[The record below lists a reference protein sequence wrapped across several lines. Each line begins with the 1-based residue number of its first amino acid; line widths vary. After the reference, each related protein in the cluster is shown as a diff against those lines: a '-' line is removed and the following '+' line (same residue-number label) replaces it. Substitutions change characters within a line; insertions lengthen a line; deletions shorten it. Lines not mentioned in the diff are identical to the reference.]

1 MADELAHNLAH
12 KVAHKIGQL
21 FMVGF
26 DGLAPD
32 AAIARLIRE
41 QRVGGV
47 ILFRRNVH
55 TPQQV
60 SALCRSL
67 QEINA
72 EVSSEPLLIALD
84 QEGGMVMRIEQGVTP
99 IPAAMA
105 FQAAGSVPDCEQMNF
120 VNGDEM
126 RQIGVNMLLAPV
138 LDVNNNPLNPVIG
151 VRAYG
156 EDPGTVIR
164 YGIAAMRGQQ
174 RAGAIVTAKHFP
186 GHGDTAVDSHYAMA
200 SVLHGQERLREVEL
214 APFRAAIDAGVDA
227 IMTAHVAFPAFEP
240 DASLPATLSRNVLT
254 GLLREEMGYDG
265 AVISDCLEM
274 GAISEGVGVAAGAVA
289 TLLAGADIVLVSH
302 REDRQQD
309 AIAAVLRA
317 VEQGGIPEARID
329 EALRRVRK
337 LKQARAVQ
345 AWRERPAAPPALMT
359 PEAQALSRSIQYA
372 ALTQAGAFRPLDLS
386 LPVALLTFEVRDR
399 TEIDEVATGRNK
411 EARSSMLPALRRA
424 GAAAREYALAA
435 DAPDD
440 EIGEA
445 LAFVEGAQQIVV
457 QTYNAM
463 LVSGQRRLL
472 AALPPER
479 LWVVA
484 GRLPYDLDLVPGA
497 QGRLAS
503 FGCRPAALEP
513 VVDRLLGADA
523 GSGAGSALAAGAA

>member
-1 MADELAHNLAH
+1 MADELVH
-12 KVAHKIGQL
+12 KLAHKIGQL

-26 DGLAPD
+26 DGLEPD

-72 EVSSEPLLIALD
+72 EVSEEPLLIALD

-105 FQAAGSVPDCEQMNF
+105 FQAAGSVSDCEQMNF

-156 EDPGTVIR
+156 ESADTVIR

-200 SVLHGQERLREVEL
+200 SVLHGQQRLREVEL
-214 APFRAAIDAGVDA
+214 APFRAAIEAGVDA

-274 GAISEGVGVAAGAVA
+274 GAISEGMGVAAGAVA
-289 TLLAGADIVLVSH
+289 TLLAGTDIVLVSH

-317 VEQGGIPEARID
+317 VEQGDIPEARID

-337 LKQARAVQ
+337 LKLARAVQ
-345 AWRERPAAPPALMT
+345 GWRERPAAPPALMT
-359 PEAQALSRSIQYA
+359 PAAQALSRKIQYA
-372 ALTQAGAFRPLDLS
+372 ALTQAGPFRPLDLS
-386 LPVALLTFEVRDR
+386 LPVVLLTFEVRDR

-513 VVDRLLGADA
+513 VVDRLLTPGP
-523 GSGAGSALAAGAA
+523 AACGTPASRQWR